1 MTSTRAGSTP
11 CRSAIH
17 SRSGGYPNAGPYES
31 AAAPSRSIAER
42 AQSASSST
50 GMQSGAGMP
59 RAKEID
65 PIGIQS
71 RGSSGDD
78 LSASVSA

>member
-1 MTSTRAGSTP
+1 MTQHARRVDAVPLGDPLAQRRDS
-11 CRSAIH
+11 
-17 SRSGGYPNAGPYES
+17 PNAGPYES
-31 AAAPSRSIAER
+31 AAAPSRSIAAR

-65 PIGIQS
+65 PIARQS
-71 RGSSGDD
+71 SSRSDC
-78 LSASVSA
+78 SASVGA